1 MPNAA
6 AKRATKP
13 LATRRLAGELDV
25 DDVDELDGVA
35 VVGPGV
41 AVACAP
47 TPPVTGPV
55 SESWKSSEKL

>member
-6 AKRATKP
+6 DKSANNP

-25 DDVDELDGVA
+25 DEDVVLVA

-55 SESWKSSEKL
+55 SESWKSSEEL